1 MNTSAFYHRPE
12 SEYAYLYT
20 KDTMKIRL
28 RTGIGDV
35 RSVSLIKGDP
45 YLITFDKWYLEKTPM
60 KKMLSTDLHDY
71 WEIETQSK
79 FHRLQ
84 YGFCVEGIDG
94 NEIFYGDQGV
104 FPYQEEFLEVANYYF
119 RMPFFQEIDRF
130 HSPEWVKE
138 TVWYQIFPE
147 RFANGDPTNDPEG
160 TLSWGS
166 KQPDRE
172 DFFGGDLQGVI
183 DHLDYLVDLGIN
195 GIYFCPIFK
204 ATSNHK
210 YDTIDYFEI
219 DPDFG
224 DKELFKKLV
233 DEAHKRGIRIM
244 LDAVFNHM
252 GDYSP
257 QWQDVIKNGENSIYA
272 DWFHI
277 HSFPVDDYDM
287 TDIPETARNLSF
299 DTFAFTPHMPK
310 LNTANPEV
318 QAYLLDIA
326 TYWIRE
332 FDIDAW
338 RLDVANEVD
347 HHFWKRFRKEV
358 TAIKEDFYILGEIW
372 HSSQSWLQGDE
383 FHAVMNYA
391 FTDNI
396 KDFFVNKKISPSKM
410 VSGMNSQQLLYRDQT
425 NEVTF
430 NILDSHDTARILT
443 ICNGDKDLAKA
454 TLAFMFLQKGSP
466 CIYYG
471 TEIGMLGD
479 NDPDCRRCMVW
490 EEDGQDLAM
499 LAYTKELIKLR
510 KEYSDVITYGDL
522 QWQRVEDNG
531 RLLLSKT
538 TADGTQLLAFF
549 NESAQSVSLDVQ
561 GEILLSQKTTPDEAG
576 GFFVENHGFVIYKCE
591 K

>member
-1 MNTSAFYHRPE
+1 MR
-12 SEYAYLYT
+12 
-20 KDTMKIRL
+20 IRL
-28 RTGIGDV
+28 RTERDDV
-35 RSVSLIKGDP
+35 QQVGLIQGDP
-45 YLITFDKWYLEKTPM
+45 YLISFDKWYLEKTPM
-60 KKMLSTDLHDY
+60 KKTLSTDLHDY

-84 YGFCVEGIDG
+84 YGFYVEGKDG
-94 NEIFYGDQGV
+94 TEIFYGDQGV
-104 FPYQEEFLEVANYYF
+104 FDYKEEFLEIANYYF
-119 RMPFFQEIDRF
+119 RMPYFQEIDRF
-130 HSPEWVKE
+130 HSPEWVKD

-147 RFANGDPTNDPEG
+147 RFANGDKNNDPKG
-160 TLSWGS
+160 TLPWGS
-166 KQPDRE
+166 KLPDRE
-172 DFFGGDLQGVI
+172 DFFGGDLQGVL

-210 YDTIDYFEI
+210 YDTIDYYEI

-224 DKELFKKLV
+224 DKKLFKKLV

-257 QWQDVIKNGENSIYA
+257 QWQDVIKNGEQSKYA

-318 QAYLLDIA
+318 QDYLLDIA

-410 VSGMNSQQLLYRDQT
+410 VSGMNHQQLLYRDQT

-490 EEDGQDLAM
+490 EEEKQDKEM
-499 LAYTKELIKLR
+499 HTFTKKLIQLR
-510 KEYSDVITYGDL
+510 KEFSEVITYGDL
-522 QWQRVEDNG
+522 NWRTVNDEENQILFSREIEDT
-531 RLLLSKT
+531 LIT
-538 TADGTQLLAFF
+538 AFF
-549 NESAQSVSLDVQ
+549 NESAQSVSLDIE
-561 GEILLSQKTTPDEAG
+561 GECILSQNEVNLESGKYSIG
-576 GFFVENHGFVIYKCE
+576 NHGFIVVLSK

>member
-1 MNTSAFYHRPE
+1 MNTSALYHRPE
-12 SEYAYLYT
+12 SEYAFLYT
-20 KDTMKIRL
+20 KDTMRIRL
-28 RTGIGDV
+28 RTERDDV
-35 RSVSLIKGDP
+35 QQVGLIQGDP
-45 YLITFDKWYLEKTPM
+45 YLISFDKWYLEKTPM
-60 KKMLSTDLHDY
+60 KKTLSTDLHDY

-84 YGFCVEGIDG
+84 YGFYVEGKDG
-94 NEIFYGDQGV
+94 TEIFYGDQGV
-104 FPYQEEFLEVANYYF
+104 FDYKEEFLEIANYYF
-119 RMPFFQEIDRF
+119 RMPYFQEIDRF
-130 HSPEWVKE
+130 HSPEWVKD

-147 RFANGDPTNDPEG
+147 RFANGDKNNDPKG
-160 TLSWGS
+160 TLPWGS
-166 KQPDRE
+166 KLPDRE
-172 DFFGGDLQGVI
+172 DFFGGDLQGVL

-210 YDTIDYFEI
+210 YDTIDYYEI

-224 DKELFKKLV
+224 DKKLFKKLV

-257 QWQDVIKNGENSIYA
+257 QWQDVIKNGEQSKYA

-318 QAYLLDIA
+318 QDYLLDIA

-410 VSGMNSQQLLYRDQT
+410 VSGMNHQQLLYRDQT

-490 EEDGQDLAM
+490 EEEKQDKEM
-499 LAYTKELIKLR
+499 HTFTKKLIQLR
-510 KEYSDVITYGDL
+510 KEFSEVITYGDL
-522 QWQRVEDNG
+522 NWRTVNDEENQILFSREIEDT
-531 RLLLSKT
+531 LIT
-538 TADGTQLLAFF
+538 AFF
-549 NESAQSVSLDVQ
+549 NESAQSVSLDIE
-561 GEILLSQKTTPDEAG
+561 GECILSQNEVNLESGKYSIG
-576 GFFVENHGFVIYKCE
+576 NHGFIVVLSK